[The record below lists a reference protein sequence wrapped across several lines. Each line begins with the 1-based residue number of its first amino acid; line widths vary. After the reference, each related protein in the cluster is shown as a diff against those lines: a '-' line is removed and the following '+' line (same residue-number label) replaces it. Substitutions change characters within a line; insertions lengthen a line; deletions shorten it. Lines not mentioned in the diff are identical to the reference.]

1 MERARGLCKE
11 EEKVR
16 EANNNE
22 CFLGPEYQS
31 DEAAEEI
38 IFLVDNLVFNSDLPA
53 MKNRLN

>member
-1 MERARGLCKE
+1 MERPRGLCKE

-38 IFLVDNLVFNSDLPA
+38 PRPQGNLLLDDQI
-53 MKNRLN
+53 